1 MLDLGS
7 GPGTLSRALA
17 QAGGVPVLADAS
29 RKMLARAPEFERVQ
43 CVFEFLPFRPGAFP
57 AAAAGFSLRDSQD
70 LESALIEIRR
80 AIRAGGRF
88 AFCDLGKPES
98 RVKADLVAA
107 YIFVAPP
114 LIGFLTG
121 GPSGLRFG
129 SLFDTYKLVLD
140 NRSLR
145 SLLLAHFSKV
155 EIEAKQLGG
164 SIVARCSA

>member
-1 MLDLGS
+1 
-7 GPGTLSRALA
+7 
-17 QAGGVPVLADAS
+17 
-29 RKMLARAPEFERVQ
+29 VQ

-57 AAAAGFSLRDSQD
+57 AAAAGFSLRDSRD
-70 LESALIEIRR
+70 LESALAEIRQ
-80 AIRAGGRF
+80 AIAAGGRF

-98 RVKADLVAA
+98 RLKADLVAA

-114 LIGFLTG
+114 LIGLLTG

-145 SLLLAHFSKV
+145 DLLLTRFAKV
-155 EIEAKQLGG
+155 EIEAKQMGG